1 MPLTEIGIRSAKPGA
16 KIVKLSD
23 GGGLQLWIT
32 PDGAKRWRLAYRFA
46 GGQKT
51 LALGVYPATGLR
63 DARDARDAAKRLLN
77 EGIDPAQHRRAE
89 NTKRAAAST
98 NTFDA
103 IAAEL
108 LEKKR
113 RERKADR
120 TIDKIRVVHEPC
132 ASRHRLATNR
142 RHIRGGNS
150 GGSSSDR
157 GARAAGD
164 CEKASRRYRTSF
176 PLRRCNGPRRTRPDG
191 RS

>member
-23 GGGLQLWIT
+23 GGGLQLWVT

-46 GGQKT
+46 RVQKA

-63 DARDARDAAKRLLN
+63 DARGARDAAKRLLN
-77 EGIDPAQHRRAE
+77 EGVDPAQHRRAE

-113 RERKADR
+113 RPQVFPPRICWR
-120 TIDKIRVVHEPC
+120 LV
-132 ASRHRLATNR
+132 ASLCRDAQ
-142 RHIRGGNS
+142 
-150 GGSSSDR
+150 
-157 GARAAGD
+157 
-164 CEKASRRYRTSF
+164 AS
-176 PLRRCNGPRRTRPDG
+176 
-191 RS
+191 